1 MHWWTLQQ
9 LKSRKPETRR
19 EAVGK
24 LAAEA
29 APQAVDVLLP
39 LLCDE
44 AAEVRKGVAV
54 ALGRFKDE
62 RAVQPLLRALRDTD
76 GEVRQA
82 IVTALMFFGG
92 SVSADCFVGLLKDPH
107 AGVRWQAG
115 KALEALGWQPSSDTQ
130 RVLRA
135 VATGQFSTAAGVGAA
150 AIDPLIAAV
159 KDGHSGN
166 RRAAV
171 EALSQMGDDRVLKPL
186 IAALKDADAPVR
198 VAAVEALGSLRELR
212 ALEPLA
218 QCLKDRDAQVRATT
232 AVTLGKLGDA
242 SIVDRLTAVLKDSNW
257 SVRKGAVEAL
267 GQLKAANAI
276 EAIARLLKDPDHDV
290 RETTIHALAQIR
302 DPRAIEPLVVAL
314 TDSQT
319 SVRRAAA
326 GTLRLIDREWE
337 RSEAAQRAIP
347 ELKAALK
354 HKEYWVRQAATEAL
368 AQVTQV
374 PATEPQL
381 NAFTDPVHYKHRAA
395 VDALLEALV
404 DHDRDLRQAAAESL
418 GRLGDTRAAA
428 LLSGAL
434 QDEDVWVRKSAEE
447 ALRALQSQS
456 PPLPP
461 SLVDPPKP
469 AGGAWG
475 RAA

>member
-9 LKSRKPETRR
+9 LKSRKPQTRR
-19 EAVGK
+19 EVVEK

-29 APQAVDVLLP
+29 ALQAVDLLMP
-39 LLCDE
+39 LLSDE

-54 ALGRFKDE
+54 AFGRIKDE
-62 RAVQPLLRALRDTD
+62 KTVHPLVRTLRDPD
-76 GEVRQA
+76 GDVRQA
-82 IVTALMFFGG
+82 AVTALMFFSGA
-92 SVSADCFVGLLKDPH
+92 VSADHFVSLLKDPH

-150 AIDPLIAAV
+150 AIDPLIAAL
-159 KDGHSGN
+159 KDEHSGN
-166 RRAAV
+166 RRAAI

-186 IAALKDADAPVR
+186 ILALKDADASVR
-198 VAAVEALGSLRELR
+198 VAAVEALGRLRELR
-212 ALEPLA
+212 ALEPLV
-218 QCLKDRDAQVRATT
+218 QCLKDREAQVRATT
-232 AVTLGKLGDA
+232 VVTLGKLGDA
-242 SIVDRLTAVLKDSNW
+242 SITDRLVAGLKDSNW

-267 GQLKAANAI
+267 GLLKAGSAV
-276 EAIARLLKDPDHDV
+276 EAMTGLLKDPDHDV
-290 RETTIHALAQIR
+290 RETAIHALAQIR
-302 DPRAIEPLVVAL
+302 DPCALESLVVAL

-319 SVRRAAA
+319 AVRRAAA

-374 PATEPQL
+374 PAAVPSL
-381 NAFTDPVHYKHRAA
+381 DAFTDPVHYKHRVA

-418 GRLGDTRAAA
+418 GRLGDTRAAG
-428 LLSGAL
+428 LLHGAL
-434 QDEDVWVRKSAEE
+434 QDEDAWVRKSAEE
-447 ALRALQSQS
+447 ALRVLKSQA

-461 SLVDPPKP
+461 SLTGQTKP
-469 AGGAWG
+469 SGGAWG